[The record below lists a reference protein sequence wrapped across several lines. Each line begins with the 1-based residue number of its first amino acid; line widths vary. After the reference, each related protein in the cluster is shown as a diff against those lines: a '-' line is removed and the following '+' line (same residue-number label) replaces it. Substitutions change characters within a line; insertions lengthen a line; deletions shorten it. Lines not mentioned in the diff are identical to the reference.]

1 MFVANNRSQVSRGCS
16 LMFITRVRSSVI
28 RAVHHRGVSPA
39 DLEGPGPG
47 LFPEDEVGAE
57 PR

>member
-1 MFVANNRSQVSRGCS
+1 MFVVNNRSEVSRGRS

-57 PR
+57 P